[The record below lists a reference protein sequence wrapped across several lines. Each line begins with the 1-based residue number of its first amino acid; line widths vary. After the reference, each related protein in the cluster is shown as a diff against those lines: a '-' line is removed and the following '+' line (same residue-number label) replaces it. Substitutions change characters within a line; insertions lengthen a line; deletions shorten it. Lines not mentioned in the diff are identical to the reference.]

1 MTHPS
6 VHASSATDQVQRR
19 GLWAAPAVIIAIL
32 ALGALLVMSQLYMTI
47 PLLEETAQRYTVST
61 DATAWVGLAFGLG
74 FAIGNLVFVPFA
86 ERIDRRRLMG
96 IGLIGVAATAAAA
109 SAVPNLPALVVTRGL
124 GGFFAAAFPPLALAY
139 IAHTL
144 PRRVVPIG
152 LAMVSSC
159 FLLAGIVGQAYG
171 LASNWLFGWE
181 WVFLLPVPIF
191 VLLAGAVLAL
201 PAGATHPTSEPFLT
215 RLVGLTRNPVLLA
228 AYAVAITLLL
238 ALVAMYSGLSGAV
251 ALRSEPI
258 GALGALLLRLP
269 GLPGVLLGAF
279 AGPAIRRYGAH
290 RMGAVALSVAATGL
304 ALEALAGSLWLLM
317 IGSAIFMAGLGVAVA
332 SIVAVVSEAGA
343 AVRGA
348 ALSANGFFIGVGASL
363 APLLV
368 VAFDG
373 QFAAL
378 CGLLAVIMLAAAA
391 TLGLGPR
398 TAHSDSVI
406 SIDLNRIRS
415 IRKPIVTGTLLTVI
429 VLGVAGSMAYWTVS
443 RKAHIPVTDL
453 VMVSDGQGMRD
464 GGQATIQIPGEPPP
478 RRRLALILTLTNLA
492 RVGDCVNP
500 ARLDI
505 APVIDG
511 QQWPSVDG
519 LQSGRETRLNF
530 TGATRR
536 TDVVVT
542 LHMPDPS
549 CAVDLNVDRAIL
561 YD

>member
-1 MTHPS
+1 MPHDG
-6 VHASSATDQVQRR
+6 SATDQVQRR
-19 GLWAAPAVIIAIL
+19 GLRTAPAVIISIL
-32 ALGALLVMSQLYMTI
+32 ALGALLVLSQLYMTI
-47 PLLEETAQRYTVST
+47 PLLEEMAQRYTVST

-74 FAIGNLVFVPFA
+74 FAVGNLVFVLFA
-86 ERIDRRRLMG
+86 ERIDRRWLMA
-96 IGLIGVAATAAAA
+96 IGLIGVATTAAAA
-109 SAVPNLPALVVTRGL
+109 SVVPNLPALVVTRGL

-139 IAHTL
+139 LAHTM
-144 PRRVVPIG
+144 PRRVVPIS
-152 LAMVSSC
+152 LAIVSSC

-181 WVFLLPVPIF
+181 SVFLLPVPIL
-191 VLLAGAVLAL
+191 VLLAGVVLAL
-201 PAGATHPTSEPFLT
+201 PAGATYQTAEPFLT
-215 RLVGLTRNPVLLA
+215 RLVGLARNPVLLA

-238 ALVAMYSGLSGAV
+238 ALVAMYSGLSGAA

-279 AGPAIRRYGAH
+279 AGPAVRRYGGH
-290 RMGAVALSVAATGL
+290 RVGTVALSIAATGL

-317 IGSAIFMAGLGVAVA
+317 VGSAIFMAGLSAAVA
-332 SIVAVVSEAGA
+332 SVIAVVSEAGA
-343 AVRGA
+343 AARGT

-378 CGLLAVIMLAAAA
+378 CGLLAAIMLAAAA
-391 TLGLGPR
+391 TLGFSSR
-398 TAHSDSVI
+398 AAHSTPVI
-406 SIDLNRIRS
+406 SVSPMRIRS
-415 IRKPIVTGTLLTVI
+415 FRTANIITGTLLTVI
-429 VLGVAGSMAYWTVS
+429 VLGVAGGMAYRTVG
-443 RKAHIPVTDL
+443 RKAEIPVTDL
-453 VMVSDGQGMRD
+453 VTVSNGQLMHD

-478 RRRLALILTLTNLA
+478 RRRLALILTLTNHA
-492 RVGDCVNP
+492 SVGDCVNP
-500 ARLDI
+500 ARLDL

-519 LQSGRETRLNF
+519 LQSGRESRLNF

-536 TDVVVT
+536 TGVVVT

-549 CAVDLNVDRAIL
+549 CEVDLNIARAIL